1 MIAYASRT
9 GTRRNLAELRKYD
22 WRLMISAAGVH
33 RTEGFRY
40 AIDNGAW
47 TAFTQRRPWDESS
60 FRQLVSNF
68 GAAADFIVV
77 PDIVAGGLESLRVS
91 ERWLPELDG
100 IGQRRLIAVQDGMT
114 AADVRPLLGPDTGIF
129 VGGSTDFK
137 ILTMGRWADLARERG
152 AYCHVGRVNTEPRIR
167 MCGRHGV
174 DSFDGTSASRYAV
187 TLQKLEHARAFWT
200 EYGRLRLWGSPM
212 RGSDC

>member
-1 MIAYASRT
+1 
-9 GTRRNLAELRKYD
+9 
-22 WRLMISAAGVH
+22 
-33 RTEGFRY
+33 
-40 AIDNGAW
+40 
-47 TAFTQRRPWDESS
+47 
-60 FRQLVSNF
+60 
-68 GAAADFIVV
+68 
-77 PDIVAGGLESLRVS
+77 
-91 ERWLPELDG
+91 
-100 IGQRRLIAVQDGMT
+100 
-114 AADVRPLLGPDTGIF
+114 
-129 VGGSTDFK
+129 
-137 ILTMGRWADLARERG
+137 MGRWADLARERG

>member
-1 MIAYASRT
+1 VIAYASRT
-9 GTRRNLAELRKYD
+9 GTRVNLDALRAAG
-22 WRLMISAAGVH
+22 WRLMISATGVH
-33 RTEGFRY
+33 RTEAFRY

-47 TAFTQRRPWDESS
+47 TAFAQRRPWDEAA
-60 FRQLVSNF
+60 FRQLVTNL

-100 IGQRRLIAVQDGMT
+100 IGKRRLIAVQDGMT
-114 AADVRPLLGPDTGIF
+114 PADIRPLIGGDVGIF
-129 VGGSTDFK
+129 VGGSTNFK
-137 ILTMGRWADLARERG
+137 IMTMGRWADLARECG

-174 DSFDGTSASRYAV
+174 DSFDGTSASRYSV

-200 EYGRLRLWGSPM
+200 EYGRLRLWGSAM
-212 RGSDC
+212 CGRDC